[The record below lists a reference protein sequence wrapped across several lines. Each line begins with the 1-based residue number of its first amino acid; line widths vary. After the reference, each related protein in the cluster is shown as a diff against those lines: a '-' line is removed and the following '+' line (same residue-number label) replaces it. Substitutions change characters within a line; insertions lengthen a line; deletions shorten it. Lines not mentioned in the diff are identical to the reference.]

1 MQIKL
6 DDVQFTA
13 ELAVN
18 AMLNVHLNK
27 DADVLKKNNQ
37 FSEQNVIRLFNKY
50 SYNTAMHTDFATDIL
65 VFAIAQ
71 AISEYHDQLRE
82 KLLESGIDIGELDTT
97 SRTNIKKLKIRM
109 MQTAKHNFDFVDLFA
124 RFFHFKGRL
133 IPQFRK
139 REHHKRNLF
148 LMVQH
153 LLIQGFRIFCLLRCI
168 RSRLFPAR
176 DPLDNFHGLI
186 LLGQSFIIFSG
197 N

>member
-27 DADVLKKNNQ
+27 DADVLRKNNQ

-97 SRTNIKKLKIRM
+97 SRTNRNAYKK
-109 MQTAKHNFDFVDLFA
+109 AKDSYDA
-124 RFFHFKGRL
+124 DC
-133 IPQFRK
+133 
-139 REHHKRNLF
+139 E
-148 LMVQH
+148 
-153 LLIQGFRIFCLLRCI
+153 
-168 RSRLFPAR
+168 A
-176 DPLDNFHGLI
+176 
-186 LLGQSFIIFSG
+186 
-197 N
+197 